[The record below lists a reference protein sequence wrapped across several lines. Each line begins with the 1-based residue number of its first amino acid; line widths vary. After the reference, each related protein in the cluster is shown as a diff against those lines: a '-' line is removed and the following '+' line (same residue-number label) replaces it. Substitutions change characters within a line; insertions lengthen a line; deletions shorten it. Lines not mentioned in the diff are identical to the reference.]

1 MRGHQPDRTGAVDS
15 DAFARQETGQ
25 FDAMPTRGEDV
36 GEHDIVILLLFGV
49 FGQLQTIEVR
59 IRNAHQLGLTTLP
72 RTHLGKAIRRVGGSR
87 VGREAKSRQTAFAVF
102 AETPT
107 DFERHA
113 HAIALLD
120 TIDGRTDFD
129 DLAKVFVT
137 EDPALLEAGPALIH
151 VKVRPADIGRGQ
163 PDDNIGLLFDLG
175 IIYGVDRNIFGPVV
189 HDSFPGSLPFA
200 VILQCVIKSRAC

>member
-1 MRGHQPDRTGAVDS
+1 M
-15 DAFARQETGQ
+15 
-25 FDAMPTRGEDV
+25 
-36 GEHDIVILLLFGV
+36 LLRSVLR
-49 FGQLQTIEVR
+49 QLQTIEVR
-59 IRNAHQLGLTTLP
+59 IRNAHHLGLTTLP
-72 RTHLGKAIRRVGGSR
+72 WTHLGKAIRRAGGSR
-87 VGREAKSRQTAFAVF
+87 VRREAKTRQTAFAIF
-102 AETPT
+102 AETAT
-107 DFERHA
+107 DVERQA
-113 HAIALLD
+113 HAITLLD
-120 TIDGRTDFD
+120 TIHGSADFD

-189 HDSFPGSLPFA
+189 HDSFHGSLPFA